1 MPKKNEIYHKE
12 EDIMRVLDVTESGC
26 LIIDCN
32 KAAMPV
38 WIDVDALSGY
48 SIMNEEELHELKG
61 FMTVED
67 EKISPERKRIMQ
79 ERYSLIAPTLSF
91 VGDERMRSKVIRIV
105 AEEKGIS
112 VQTIRNY
119 LKSYLVMQHIQALL
133 PKERETA
140 SELTADQKIMR
151 WSLNKYFYTFEKH
164 SLHTAYVK
172 MLKTKY
178 TDETGKLNG
187 SYPTYNQFR
196 YFYRKTRK
204 FENYYISRNGLT
216 NYQRNNRPCTGD
228 TVRAYAAAPG
238 LGMVD
243 GTVCDIYLVNESGQV
258 VGRPLLVACVDAYSG
273 ICMGYSLSWEG
284 GIYAVRDLALNM
296 ITDKQELCKRH
307 GIRIEASDWPVQSL
321 PGRIMSDQGSEY
333 VGHTLEQI
341 TELGVIL
348 ENLPTYRPDLKGPIE
363 KFFDVIQGLYKKEL
377 KGKGVIEPDF
387 QERGA
392 HDYRKDAC
400 LTMESFEKI
409 ILRCI
414 LYYNAA
420 NILEDYPFTEDMLTR
435 GVKPY
440 CNAVWE
446 YGLTL
451 PGTNLIEA
459 DREWLTLC
467 LLPRT
472 TGSFSRY
479 GLTVNKLRYKNDSFK
494 ERYLSG
500 GEALVAYDPDN
511 ANNVWLLEKGQY
523 TRFTLIESRFKDKT
537 IQEVEAVKDLSRS
550 LIRAEKTNALQA
562 EISLASQIQSIVET
576 SAVQSDNITK
586 SIRDTRK
593 KETSRRHKSH
603 VKEAGLNG

>member
-1 MPKKNEIYHKE
+1 MPKRNEIYCYGKE
-12 EDIMRVLDVTESGC
+12 ILRVLDVKEGRC
-26 LIIDCN
+26 LIIDCV
-32 KAAMPV
+32 KTAMPV
-38 WIDVDALSGY
+38 WKDADALSGY
-48 SIMNEEELHELKG
+48 SIMKGEELYAQKG
-61 FMTVED
+61 FTPVED
-67 EKISPERKRIMQ
+67 EKVSPERRRIMQ
-79 ERYSLIAPTLSF
+79 KRYTLIAPVLSF
-91 VGDERMRSKVIRIV
+91 IGDDKMRSRVIRMV
-105 AEEKGIS
+105 SEEKGIS
-112 VQTIRNY
+112 GQTIRSY

-133 PKERETA
+133 PKERDTA

-164 SLHTAYVK
+164 SLHSAYVK
-172 MLKTKY
+172 MLQARY
-178 TDETGKLNG
+178 TDETGKLAEH
-187 SYPTYNQFR
+187 YPSYNQFR

-204 FENYYISRNGLT
+204 LENYYISRNGLT

-243 GTVCDIYLVNESGQV
+243 GTVCDIYLVNDSGQV

-284 GIYAVRDLALNM
+284 GMYAVRDLVLNM
-296 ITDKQELCKRH
+296 ITDKKEYCKRH
-307 GIRIEASDWPVQSL
+307 GICIEASDWQVHSL

-333 VGHTLEQI
+333 VGHNLEQI
-341 TELGVIL
+341 TELGVML
-348 ENLPTYRPDLKGPIE
+348 ENLPTYRPDLKGPVE
-363 KFFDVIQGLYKKEL
+363 KYFDVIQSLYKKEL
-377 KGKGVIEPDF
+377 KGKGAIESDF

-392 HDYRKDAC
+392 HDYRRDAC

-420 NILEDYPFTEDMLTR
+420 NLLEDYPFTDDMLAK
-435 GVKPY
+435 GIKPY
-440 CNAVWE
+440 CNTVWE

-451 PGTNLIEA
+451 PGTNLIET

-523 TRFTLIESRFKDKT
+523 TRFNLVESRFKDKT

-603 VKEAGLNG
+603 VKEARLNG